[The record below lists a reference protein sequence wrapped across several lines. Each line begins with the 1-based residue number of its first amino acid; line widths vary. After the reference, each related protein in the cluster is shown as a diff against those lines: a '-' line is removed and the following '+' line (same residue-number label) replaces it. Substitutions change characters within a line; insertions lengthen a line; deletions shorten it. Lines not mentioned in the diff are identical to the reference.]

1 MPSHCSSACDCKDPD
16 AIENQ
21 GGEDDEDD
29 DDEDD
34 RKSEESG
41 SDEEGQYKTS
51 TWRYWGFQIRVRAKT
66 GFCYVGTDLS
76 LLVNFGNKWR
86 DYEKNVKNITLKS
99 MAMYALVFLVDLGSP
114 AKSSYFCYILLR

>member
-29 DDEDD
+29 DDDD

-51 TWRYWGFQIRVRAKT
+51 T
-66 GFCYVGTDLS
+66 
-76 LLVNFGNKWR
+76 
-86 DYEKNVKNITLKS
+86 
-99 MAMYALVFLVDLGSP
+99 
-114 AKSSYFCYILLR
+114 